1 MTTCSNPLIIL
12 GIPYEQRVA
21 LQDQLTRLI
30 LRVMIKYPNLQYY
43 QVNFYVKN
51 KCICM
56 KKELKAIS
64 EKCTQYIVL
73 DMVYMD
79 S

>member
-1 MTTCSNPLIIL
+1 
-12 GIPYEQRVA
+12 
-21 LQDQLTRLI
+21 
-30 LRVMIKYPNLQYY
+30 
-43 QVNFYVKN
+43 
-51 KCICM
+51 M

-79 S
+79 SWYGSYIFGRWKQKQLGGYDD